1 MKQGFFVERNLYIY
15 IYIGPRLKRFTCTQ
29 ILMKICLVFT
39 IIAVMVKNYDD
50 DNVFDD
56 VECVWFL
63 PALCL
68 WSGWRGHRQTHLIQ
82 GGSLRSKI

>member
-1 MKQGFFVERNLYIY
+1 MDEEDNDS
-15 IYIGPRLKRFTCTQ
+15 TM
-29 ILMKICLVFT
+29 MKICFMLFIRLGFT

-50 DNVFDD
+50 DDMFDD